1 MVVEISLLGE
11 WNSER
16 PWSRRNPVRDGDGDG
31 DVNVCARRVGC
42 NDVVDRRRLQRQ
54 KNFICTCSGD
64 GASQKR
70 RIKKLF
76 FAKKPPFLNRASL
89 CFFFSFQNCSF
100 LKKASDCAKGWS
112 VVFAVFRTMTVGFSL
127 SLFPPLVRS
136 VGEKLERPS
145 CRCFSPL
152 FFLEELQPK
161 LSPFW
166 TVMHCEFLRTCACV
180 SRSSSSSSLWT
191 RSSPRTEGLSCFF
204 FGLVGIAPLSTNGSF
219 SNVGVGV
226 VRPEVGAVKKYDG
239 PKFLGRFGCS

>member
-1 MVVEISLLGE
+1 MVEISLLGE

-127 SLFPPLVRS
+127 SLSLSLSLSPFGKVSR
-136 VGEKLERPS
+136 GKTRKTKL
-145 CRCFSPL
+145 PL
-152 FFLEELQPK
+152 FFPTLFP
-161 LSPFW
+161 
-166 TVMHCEFLRTCACV
+166 
-180 SRSSSSSSLWT
+180 
-191 RSSPRTEGLSCFF
+191 
-204 FGLVGIAPLSTNGSF
+204 
-219 SNVGVGV
+219 
-226 VRPEVGAVKKYDG
+226 
-239 PKFLGRFGCS
+239 

>member
-1 MVVEISLLGE
+1 MQRRWRFAEKENKKTLFCQKTAFLESRFFVFLLFLSKLQLSQEGF
-11 WNSER
+11 WLCQ
-16 PWSRRNPVRDGDGDG
+16 GL
-31 DVNVCARRVGC
+31 VGC
-42 NDVVDRRRLQRQ
+42 ICRLSNND
-54 KNFICTCSGD
+54 G
-64 GASQKR
+64 G
-70 RIKKLF
+70 
-76 FAKKPPFLNRASL
+76 FL
-89 CFFFSFQNCSF
+89 
-100 LKKASDCAKGWS
+100 
-112 VVFAVFRTMTVGFSL
+112 SL

-226 VRPEVGAVKKYDG
+226 VRPEFGAVKKYDG
-239 PKFLGRFGCS
+239 PKFLGRFGCSWRSPKFLDYGFGPGKVCQALFGFTLKLLSGHWWCLFSLFTRRLWRWPETRKNATC